1 MFSDQDMK
9 KNKIKETGILLH
21 TLYIEMNLNIELS
34 VNQNVIQISG

>member
-1 MFSDQDMK
+1 MK
-9 KNKIKETGILLH
+9 KKKFKETGIVLH